1 MRFCFPGRH
10 IFDNIQIIQDL
21 IDHINNKG
29 GQGAAFLFLDQEK
42 AFDRMSH
49 TFIIKTLQHF
59 GFGKQFI
66 DWVSIIYKDPKAR
79 VKVNGFVTSTFP
91 IERGMRQGCPLS
103 SMLYVLCIELLTLE
117 IKKDPQIKVLQYF
130 SKQHKDSSY
139 TDDLSVLTTSISS
152 IDKISETISRFE
164 KATNAKV
171 NRDKTE
177 AYGSVNG
184 KTIQ

>member
-1 MRFCFPGRH
+1 MASLIGHKKDGRKVLQNYRPISLINVDLKIMTRSLAKRMAKYIGQLISDSQKCLPGRH

-91 IERGMRQGCPLS
+91 IERGVRQGCPLS

-117 IKKDPQIKVLQYF
+117 IKKDPQIKGLKYF
-130 SKQHKDSSY
+130 
-139 TDDLSVLTTSISS
+139 
-152 IDKISETISRFE
+152 
-164 KATNAKV
+164 
-171 NRDKTE
+171 
-177 AYGSVNG
+177 
-184 KTIQ
+184 